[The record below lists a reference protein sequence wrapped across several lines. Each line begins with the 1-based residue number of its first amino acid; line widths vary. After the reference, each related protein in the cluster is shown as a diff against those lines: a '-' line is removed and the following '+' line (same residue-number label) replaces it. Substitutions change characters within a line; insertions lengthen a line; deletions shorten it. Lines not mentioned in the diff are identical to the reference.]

1 MADFADDLNFGVSL
15 DGGPPQNN
23 SNPTFAK
30 PSEAP
35 SAISGGA

>member
-1 MADFADDLNFGVSL
+1 MTDFADDLNFGVSL
-15 DGGPPQNN
+15 DVPPKNN

-35 SAISGGA
+35 SAMSGAS